1 MPNRENTHSMRLIFR
16 GARLGVATLALATA
30 GALAGCDSVTDKLLE
45 AKDPDFVDPVDV
57 NSPDAADALRLGALV
72 RLRAITGGGG
82 GEGSSWLFGGLL
94 ADEWSTSSTFVQN
107 DEADERQIKE
117 DNGTVDGM
125 WYRLHRA
132 RTAANQAM
140 AALKVWRPTAAAAIA
155 EMYFVR
161 GFAEYTLANDFCS
174 PMPLSEGAGEAIV
187 LSGPITRTEVLNRAL
202 ASLDT
207 AMTMSAALTDTAGVN
222 IHRASRVARARAF
235 VALNRMAEAAALVPQ
250 GSGAGQVP
258 NNFSYNNTFSLTGG
272 DNTLWAQ
279 PRSSRRYTVGDSL
292 EGNAREFLVKNATP
306 FFSAKDPRVPVN
318 YTVSTNGRDTT
329 KAQDGFTFSR
339 TTTIWDRLTLVP
351 VANGIDARLIQAEER
366 LAADD
371 YVQMTAM
378 LNALRDT
385 SRSLGAISSGRMA
398 LLTAPTTK
406 DAAINLFFREKAF
419 WTFSRG
425 QRLGDLRRLMKYYGR
440 PQSAVF
446 PVGRHYRGADYG
458 TDIALPV
465 PTSERN
471 NPNYEK
477 VPRPVAD
484 ACNNG

>member
-1 MPNRENTHSMRLIFR
+1 L
-16 GARLGVATLALATA
+16 ATLALAAA
-30 GALAGCDSVTDKLLE
+30 GALGGCSSVTDKLLE
-45 AKDPDFVDPVDV
+45 AKDPDFVDPADV

-72 RLRAITGGGG
+72 RFRAITGGGG
-82 GEGSSWLFGGLL
+82 GEGSTWLFGGLL

-132 RTAANQAM
+132 RTAANQALTS
-140 AALKVWRPTAAAAIA
+140 LKVWRPTASAAIA
-155 EMYFVR
+155 EMYLVR
-161 GFAEYTLANDFCS
+161 GFAELQLASDFCS
-174 PMPLSEGAGEAIV
+174 PMPVGDGSGDAIV
-187 LSGPITRTEVLNRAL
+187 LGPPITRTEVLNKAL

-207 AMTMSAALTDTAGVN
+207 AMSTSATLPLTDTAGTN
-222 IHRASRVARARAF
+222 IHRAARVARARAF
-235 VALNRMAEAAALVPQ
+235 VALNRMTEAAALVPQ

-258 NNFSYNNTFSLTGG
+258 NNFTYNNTFSLTGG

-279 PRSSRRYTVGDSL
+279 PRSSRRYTVSDSL

-318 YTVSTNGRDTT
+318 YTVSSNGRDTT
-329 KAQDGFTFSR
+329 KSQDGFTFSR
-339 TTTIWDRLTLVP
+339 TTTVWDRLTLVP

-366 LAADD
+366 LSVDD
-371 YVQMTAM
+371 YVQMTAI

-385 SRSLGAISSGRMA
+385 SRTLGAISSGRMA

-440 PQSAVF
+440 AQNQVF

-465 PTSERN
+465 PNSERN
-471 NPNYEK
+471 NPNYTNI
-477 VPRPVAD
+477 PRPVGD